1 MRPEKEP
8 TVTISAMTSIA
19 EVRPIENSDV
29 PEILELGNEIFDVS
43 VFPYSVWSLGAIA
56 KHLDQQPEA
65 CHVAEVGSRK
75 VGFVLAS
82 MPFFDQKYWGHV
94 EWIGLRRDFRGKAL
108 ATKLADATIRA
119 LYRAGATRVVGDIST
134 SNRESKLLARSMGF
148 TELTTMTLFA
158 APSLDWI
165 KSVAPEEEFAT
176 SDA

>member
-1 MRPEKEP
+1 
-8 TVTISAMTSIA
+8 MTSIA
-19 EVRPIENSDV
+19 EVRPIENADV
-29 PEILELGNEIFDVS
+29 PEILELGKEIFDVS

-65 CHVAEVGSRK
+65 CHLAEAGSVK

-82 MPFFDQKYWGHV
+82 MPFFDQKDWGHV
-94 EWIGLRRDFRGKAL
+94 EWIALRRDFRGRAL
-108 ATKLADATIRA
+108 ATKLVDATIQA
-119 LYRAGATRVVGDIST
+119 LYNAGATRIVGDIET
-134 SNRESKLLARSMGF
+134 SNRESKLLARSLGF

-165 KSVAPEEEFAT
+165 KSPARQGEVVA